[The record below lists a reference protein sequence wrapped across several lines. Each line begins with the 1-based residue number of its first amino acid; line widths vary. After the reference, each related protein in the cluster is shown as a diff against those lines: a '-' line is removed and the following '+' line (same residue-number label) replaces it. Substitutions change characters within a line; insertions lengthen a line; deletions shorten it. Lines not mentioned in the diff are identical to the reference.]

1 MRSAQPTP
9 LRAPWCKEHTIYN
22 AEHTSLQP
30 TTLRSPWCKSIQ
42 YTTPAMHPSTRH
54 RWGHLDTRTHSM
66 RDTKCVPCTR
76 HRISSALF
84 CQPTPVYRPTRNF
97 YKTLVSDDWLGII
110 IVQLCLIL
118 LACSASFDFTFC
130 PLRGS
135 AGRAEPFKFTS
146 GDGTSIDDGWS
157 EAVVNKRSVW
167 TLRRLR
173 DEEETKKRCLSL
185 YKGPAPERPTF
196 CRCASFFALIFGPC
210 FSGIWIDSGCLVG
223 SISGVFSWFLHAFF
237 EHVFCIDFS

>member
-1 MRSAQPTP
+1 
-9 LRAPWCKEHTIYN
+9 
-22 AEHTSLQP
+22 
-30 TTLRSPWCKSIQ
+30 
-42 YTTPAMHPSTRH
+42 
-54 RWGHLDTRTHSM
+54 M

-110 IVQLCLIL
+110 IVQLCLII

-146 GDGTSIDDGWS
+146 GDETSSNDNVCSTYRFSDWAISKLAGRRFRRKTRRRPGDLMTIHIMPNDERSKLQMGEDKDQTTMGGAKRWSTS
-157 EAVVNKRSVW
+157 EAYGR
-167 TLRRLR
+167 
-173 DEEETKKRCLSL
+173 
-185 YKGPAPERPTF
+185 
-196 CRCASFFALIFGPC
+196 
-210 FSGIWIDSGCLVG
+210 
-223 SISGVFSWFLHAFF
+223 
-237 EHVFCIDFS
+237 